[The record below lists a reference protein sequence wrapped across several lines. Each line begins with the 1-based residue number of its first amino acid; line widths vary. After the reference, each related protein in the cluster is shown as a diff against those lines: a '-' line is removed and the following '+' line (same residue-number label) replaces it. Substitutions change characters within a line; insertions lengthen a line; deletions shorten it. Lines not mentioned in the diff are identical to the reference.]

1 MRELAPSQRAQ
12 VTHVLDGM
20 LRERSGGAPG
30 AVLHT
35 EVHVGAGTVPG

>member
-30 AVLHT
+30 EVLHT